1 MIRHIL
7 KNGQEVK
14 DLKGHIVKKE
24 EVPRAYHILKE
35 RKKQNEK
42 ST

>member
-1 MIRHIL
+1 MITNVL
-7 KNGQEVK
+7 KDGKIIK